1 MREAIGS
8 SMLLNIV
15 LVIVGIISLFL
26 INSITYSKAF
36 KVKSRI
42 ISVIEKYNGI
52 CTFQDDDGCYNEIE
66 EELTNMG
73 YSSNISSEC
82 KDPKQLVTD
91 DVVYKKDSGIY
102 SVDLVYSTNN
112 SGHKYCVYKYTLC
125 SLAQNGSN
133 SYTCFASNKYY
144 FYKVVAFMHYDIPFI
159 ENFLEFEVSG
169 ETRTFNEYFL
179 NLRSY

>member
-1 MREAIGS
+1 M
-8 SMLLNIV
+8 
-15 LVIVGIISLFL
+15 FL

-42 ISVIEKYNGI
+42 VSIIEKYNGI
-52 CTFQDDDGCYNEIE
+52 CTFQDDDRCYKEIE
-66 EELTNMG
+66 DELTNMG

-125 SLAQNGSN
+125 SLAQNGAN
-133 SYTCFASNKYY
+133 SYTCSNSHKYY
-144 FYKVVAFMHYDIPFI
+144 FYKVVAFMHYDIPVI

-169 ETRTFNEYFL
+169 ETRTFNDDFL
-179 NLRSY
+179 NLRTY